1 MVPLAYYLTFSFL
14 LFSVGVIGVLIRRN
28 ILMILMSVELILN
41 AVNINFVAFAREHAS
56 IDGQVFVF
64 FVMTIAA
71 AEVVVGLAI
80 VIVAFRRRSTINVD
94 AFDLMKW

>member
-1 MVPLAYYLTFSFL
+1 MIPLSYFVTLSFL
-14 LFSVGVIGVLIRRN
+14 LFTIGVIGVLIRRN
-28 ILMILMSVELILN
+28 ILMILMAIELILN
-41 AVNINFVAFAREHAS
+41 AVNINFVAFSRFSQS

-80 VIVAFRRRSTINVD
+80 VIVAFRRRATVNVD
-94 AFDLMKW
+94 EFNLMKW

>member
-1 MVPLAYYLTFSFL
+1 MVPISYFVTFSFL
-14 LFSVGVIGVLIRRN
+14 LFTVGVIGVLVRRN

-41 AVNINFVAFAREHAS
+41 AVNVNFVAFARDLGGL
-56 IDGQVFVF
+56 DGQIFVF

>member
-1 MVPLAYYLTFSFL
+1 MVPLSYYVTFSLL
-14 LFSVGVIGVLIRRN
+14 LFTVGVIGVLIRRN

-41 AVNINFVAFAREHAS
+41 AVNVNFVAFSRELS
-56 IDGQVFVF
+56 GLDGQIIVF

-71 AEVVVGLAI
+71 AEVVVGLAL
-80 VIVAFRRRSTINVD
+80 VIVAFRKRSTINVD

>member
-1 MVPLAYYLTFSFL
+1 MVPISYYVTFSLL
-14 LFSVGVIGVLIRRN
+14 LFSVGVVGVLIRRN

-41 AVNINFVAFAREHAS
+41 AVNVNFVAFSRELS
-56 IDGQVFVF
+56 GLDGQIIVF

-71 AEVVVGLAI
+71 AEVVVGLAL

>member
-1 MVPLAYYLTFSFL
+1 MVPVSYYITFSAL
-14 LFSVGVIGVLIRRN
+14 LFTVGVIGVLVRRN

-41 AVNINFVAFAREHAS
+41 AVNVNFVAFSRDLGGL
-56 IDGQVFVF
+56 DGQVFVF

-80 VIVAFRRRSTINVD
+80 VIIAFRRRSTINVD

>member
-1 MVPLAYYLTFSFL
+1 MIPLSYFVTLSFL
-14 LFSVGVIGVLIRRN
+14 LFTIGVIGVLIRRN
-28 ILMILMSVELILN
+28 ILMILMSIELILN
-41 AVNINFVAFAREHAS
+41 AVNINFVAFSRFSQS

-80 VIVAFRRRSTINVD
+80 VIVAFRRRATVNVD
-94 AFDLMKW
+94 EFNLMKW

>member
-1 MVPLAYYLTFSFL
+1 MVPVSYFVTLSFL
-14 LFSVGVIGVLIRRN
+14 LFTVGVIGVLVRRN

-41 AVNINFVAFAREHAS
+41 AVNVNFVAFARDLGGL
-56 IDGQVFVF
+56 DGQIFVF

-80 VIVAFRRRSTINVD
+80 VMVAFRRRSTINVD

>member
-1 MVPLAYYLTFSFL
+1 MVPVSYFVTFSFL
-14 LFSVGVIGVLIRRN
+14 LFTVGVIGVLVRRN

-41 AVNINFVAFAREHAS
+41 AVNVNFVAFARDLGGL
-56 IDGQVFVF
+56 DGQIFVF

-71 AEVVVGLAI
+71 AEVVVGLAV

>member
-1 MVPLAYYLTFSFL
+1 MVPLSYFVTFSLL
-14 LFSVGVIGVLIRRN
+14 LFTVGVIGVLIRRN

-41 AVNINFVAFAREHAS
+41 AVNVNFVAFAREFS
-56 IDGQVFVF
+56 GLDGQIFVF

-71 AEVVVGLAI
+71 AEVVVGLAV
-80 VIVAFRRRSTINVD
+80 VIVAFMRRSTINVD

>member
-1 MVPLAYYLTFSFL
+1 MVPLSYFVTFSFV
-14 LFSVGVIGVLIRRN
+14 LFSIGVIGVLIRRN
-28 ILMILMSVELILN
+28 ILMILMSVELMLN
-41 AVNINFVAFAREHAS
+41 AVNVNFVAFARDFS
-56 IDGQVFVF
+56 SVDGQIFVF

-80 VIVAFRRRSTINVD
+80 VLVAFRRRSTINVD

>member
-1 MVPLAYYLTFSFL
+1 MVPVSYFVTFSFF
-14 LFSVGVIGVLIRRN
+14 LFTVGVIGVLVRRN

-41 AVNINFVAFAREHAS
+41 AVNVNFVAFARDLGGL
-56 IDGQVFVF
+56 DGQIFVF

-71 AEVVVGLAI
+71 AEVVVGLAV

>member
-1 MVPLAYYLTFSFL
+1 VIPLSYFVTLSFL
-14 LFSVGVIGVLIRRN
+14 LFTIGVIGVLIRRN
-28 ILMILMSVELILN
+28 ILMILMAIELILN
-41 AVNINFVAFAREHAS
+41 AVNINFVAFSRFSQS

-80 VIVAFRRRSTINVD
+80 VIVAFRRRATVNVD
-94 AFDLMKW
+94 EFNLMKW